1 MSITFSGTELVNIA
15 IGIERSGIAF
25 YDVMSKSTKNA
36 QAQNY
41 FKQLAQMEQEHVK
54 TFQAMLSDTDVSSS
68 SATQENADYLKALVD
83 SAVFTE
89 NKITGESAMKVSSD
103 VEAMDM
109 AIAAEKD
116 SILFYQE
123 MKGMIP
129 QKSQATVGK
138 IIAEE
143 REHLSKLSQLRYK
156 MAHVA

>member
-143 REHLSKLSQLRYK
+143 REHLAKLSQLRYK